1 MKTAKLLRGVLV
13 SLVTTPTWFYV
24 MYQVLT
30 AIHATDVTWLLF
42 WVYVP
47 AYSVVSA
54 IAVVTAIHTAEEQ
67 ARSKVESEAAR
78 LDRLYARREQPAG
91 GTAR

>member
-1 MKTAKLLRGVLV
+1 MKTAKLLRGALV
-13 SLVTTPTWFYV
+13 SLVTTPIWFYV

-47 AYSVVSA
+47 ASLIASA
-54 IAVVTAIHTAEEQ
+54 ITIADAAQTAEEK
-67 ARSKVESEAAR
+67 ARSKVESEATR
-78 LDRLYARREQPAG
+78 LDRLYARLEKPAG
-91 GTAR
+91 GSAR